1 MSCEKTVYQGKL
13 VSFSSF
19 ELCME
24 NTPVIL
30 CYSSLIAFLYSMF
43 NSHRYAD
50 QFIKT
55 QVKSDDFTLL
65 VHSVPFRE
73 GTKAP
78 ALKWAN
84 NFYKILSNR

>member
-1 MSCEKTVYQGKL
+1 
-13 VSFSSF
+13 
-19 ELCME
+19 ME
-24 NTPVIL
+24 NTPVNL
-30 CYSSLIAFLYSMF
+30 CYTSLMDFLYLMF
-43 NSHRYAD
+43 NPNRYTEH
-50 QFIKT
+50 FIKT